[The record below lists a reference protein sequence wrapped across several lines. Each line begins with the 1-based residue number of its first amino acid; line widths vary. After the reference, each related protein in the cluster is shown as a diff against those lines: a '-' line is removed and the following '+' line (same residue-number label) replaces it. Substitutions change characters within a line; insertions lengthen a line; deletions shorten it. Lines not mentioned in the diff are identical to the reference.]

1 MSTDTRTRNESE
13 AGRGAGS
20 MSIEERLASIDNRL
34 AFLTREIEEQSRSRR
49 ERNDLMADLGIVGG
63 DVYKA
68 AITEFD
74 QIAPYFDSD
83 DAIEFMR
90 RLLRNVRTINQALAQ
105 VESVA
110 EFTKD
115 ATPLAMEA
123 FHELT
128 LNLDAMDRKG
138 YFEFGRELLGIV
150 DTIVTSFTIEDARA
164 LRESVVSIV
173 STVKNMTQPEML
185 AAMNNAVSFYGQM
198 GVDVDEEVSTWDLL
212 KELNSP
218 EARRGMAFM
227 VRFMKNVAAARYA
240 SSSDSPDAARTNE
253 GGSR

>member
-1 MSTDTRTRNESE
+1 MSTDTPIRIESE
-13 AGRGAGS
+13 EGRGAETV
-20 MSIEERLASIDNRL
+20 SIEERLASIDNRL
-34 AFLTREIEEQSRSRR
+34 AFLTRELEKQSRERR
-49 ERNDLMADLGIVGG
+49 ERSDLMADLGIVGN

-68 AITEFD
+68 AVTEFE

-83 DAIEFMR
+83 DAIEFVR

-105 VESVA
+105 VESAA

-115 ATPLAMEA
+115 AAPLAMEA
-123 FHELT
+123 FQELT

-138 YFEFGRELLGIV
+138 YFDFGRELLGIV
-150 DTIVTSFTIEDARA
+150 DTLVTSFTVEDARA
-164 LRESVVSIV
+164 LRESVVAIV

-185 AAMNNAVSFYGQM
+185 AAMNNAVSFYGKM
-198 GVDVDEEVSTWDLL
+198 GVAVDEKVSTWDLL

-227 VRFMKNVAAARYA
+227 VRFMKNIAATTYA
-240 SSSDSPDAARTNE
+240 SPSPSPGNGRVNE